1 MPNVRLVPMTE
12 EQYVA
17 YRSTSDE
24 GYAQD
29 IASSGSMS
37 LEDARTKSAADFARL
52 LPDGLATENERFWTA
67 YDAETGAEVGM
78 IWVHYE
84 ARSEGLTAFGYD
96 FQVHE
101 QLRRHGYGRAI
112 MTATED
118 QLRDQGV
125 VSVGLNVFG
134 DNLGARS
141 LYEQMG
147 FEVTS
152 VQMRKRLA

>member
-1 MPNVRLVPMTE
+1 MPAVRLVPMTE
-12 EQYVA
+12 EQYLA

-37 LEDARTKSAADFARL
+37 LEDARAKSAADFARL

-67 YDAETGAEVGM
+67 YDAETDAEVGM
-78 IWVHYE
+78 LWVHYE
-84 ARSEGLTAFGYD
+84 TRSDGLTAFGYD
-96 FQVHE
+96 FQVQE
-101 QLRRHGYGRAI
+101 PLRRHGYGRAI
-112 MTATED
+112 MTAAEAV
-118 QLRDQGV
+118 LREQGV
-125 VSVGLNVFG
+125 VSIGLNVFG

-147 FEVTS
+147 FEATS
-152 VQMRKRLA
+152 IQMRKRLT

>member
-1 MPNVRLVPMTE
+1 MPAVRLVAMTE
-12 EQYVA
+12 EQYLA

-37 LEDARTKSAADFARL
+37 LEDARAKSAADFARL

-67 YDAETGAEVGM
+67 YDAETDAEVAM
-78 IWVHYE
+78 LWVHYE
-84 ARSEGLTAFGYD
+84 MRSDGMAAFGYD
-96 FQVHE
+96 FRVHE
-101 QLRRHGYGRAI
+101 QLRRSGYGRAI
-112 MTATED
+112 MTAAEAV
-118 QLRDQGV
+118 LREQGV
-125 VSVGLNVFG
+125 VSIGLNVFG

-147 FEVTS
+147 FETTS
-152 VQMRKRLA
+152 IQMRKRLI